1 MATESVACPCT
12 QDCPD
17 RAVHCRIN
25 CTRGYDKYEA
35 FKRQQY
41 ADRAAEIAAYDAFK
55 AVRYRNVRR
64 KLVTAQEIIYRTC
77 AKRAEG
83 VQNRY
88 FKTFS

>member
-1 MATESVACPCT
+1 MRIS
-12 QDCPD
+12 
-17 RAVHCRIN
+17 CRIN

-64 KLVTAQEIIYRTC
+64 NAR
-77 AKRAEG
+77 
-83 VQNRY
+83 
-88 FKTFS
+88 

>member
-1 MATESVACPCT
+1 MATEIVACPCT

-64 KLVTAQEIIYRTC
+64 NAR
-77 AKRAEG
+77 
-83 VQNRY
+83 
-88 FKTFS
+88 